1 MGHTR
6 YEHDVVAWA
15 NEQAALLRSG
25 KLSEIDVIK
34 IAEEIEDVG
43 KSEQRELASRMTV
56 LIAHLLK
63 WKYQPARR
71 GNSRDRT
78 IKAQRKEVLYHLK
91 ESPSLKG
98 KLSDADWLDVVW
110 AKAVALATTETGL
123 DIFPDN
129 GIWDIEQVLAHEFY
143 PD

>member
-1 MGHTR
+1 M
-6 YEHDVVAWA
+6 
-15 NEQAALLRSG
+15 RSG
-25 KLSEIDVIK
+25 KLSEIDVEK

-71 GNSRDRT
+71 GTSWERT
-78 IKAQRKEVLYHLK
+78 IKAQRKEVLYSLK
-91 ESPSLKG
+91 ESPSLKS
-98 KLSDADWLDVVW
+98 KLGDADWLDVVW
-110 AKAVALATTETGL
+110 SKAIALATTETGL
-123 DIFPDN
+123 DVYPEN
-129 GIWDIEQVLAHEFY
+129 GIWDIQQVLSHEFY